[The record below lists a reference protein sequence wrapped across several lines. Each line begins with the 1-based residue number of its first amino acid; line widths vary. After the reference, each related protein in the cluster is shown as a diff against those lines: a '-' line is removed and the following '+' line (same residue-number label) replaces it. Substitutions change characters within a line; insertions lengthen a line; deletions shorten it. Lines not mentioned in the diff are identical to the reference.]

1 MDWNVEYDNEG
12 PFIVKSEYVHI
23 NISEDEDSWLMEYLA
38 VQDNKGQLVEE
49 GDVTKTIEKESLDE
63 VWDKVVNEIMVIS
76 EMGNLVE

>member
-1 MDWNVEYDNEG
+1 
-12 PFIVKSEYVHI
+12 
-23 NISEDEDSWLMEYLA
+23 MEYLA